1 MIKLENLSFKYKDTI
16 VLEDINL
23 TINKGESIALIGPNG
38 SGKTTLLKILNG
50 ILIPTKG
57 KYILDDEEITKKNLE
72 NTLFSKKFHK
82 KIGFVF
88 QNSDVQL
95 FCPDVY
101 DEIAFGTIQ
110 MGLSEE
116 EIDIRVN
123 DCLKLLNIE
132 KLKYKESYKLSGGE
146 KKRVTIASVLALN
159 PEILILDEPL
169 NEIDPKGKK
178 FIKELLIELN
188 KSGKTIICSTH
199 EFEYIKGI
207 FNRAIVFSENH
218 RIIKDSNFNNVLS
231 DKKFLKDNNI
241 I

>member
-72 NTLFSKKFHK
+72 NNLFSKKFHK

-101 DEIAFGTIQ
+101 DEIAFGPIQ

>member
-1 MIKLENLSFKYKDTI
+1 MIKLEDLSFKYKDEI

-23 TINKGESIALIGPNG
+23 TINKGEAIALIGPNG

-50 ILIPTKG
+50 ILFPSRG
-57 KYILDDEEITKKNLE
+57 KYILDGEEITKKNLE
-72 NTLFSKKFHK
+72 DNLFSKRFHK
-82 KIGFVF
+82 KIGFIF

-101 DEIAFGTIQ
+101 DEIAFGPMQ
-110 MGLSEE
+110 MGLSKE
-116 EIDIRVN
+116 EIDVRVN
-123 DCLKLLNIE
+123 DCLKLLSIE

-146 KKRVTIASVLALN
+146 KKRVAIASVLALN
-159 PEILILDEPL
+159 PEILVLDEPL

-178 FIKELLIELN
+178 FIRELLIELN

-199 EFEYIKGI
+199 EFEYIKDV
-207 FNRAIVFSENH
+207 FNRAIVFSDDH
-218 RIIKDSNFNNVLS
+218 KIIRDDNFNNVCS
-231 DKKFLKDNNI
+231 DKQFLEDNNI

>member
-1 MIKLENLSFKYKDTI
+1 MIKLENLSFKYKDRI

-23 TINKGESIALIGPNG
+23 NINKGEAIALIGPNG

-57 KYILDDEEITKKNLE
+57 KYILDEEEITKKKLE
-72 NTLFSKKFHK
+72 DNLFSKRFHK
-82 KIGFVF
+82 KIGFIF

-101 DEIAFGTIQ
+101 DEIAFGPMQ

-123 DCLKLLNIE
+123 DCLKLLSIE
-132 KLKYKESYKLSGGE
+132 KLRHKESYKLSGGE
-146 KKRVTIASVLALN
+146 KKRVAIASVLALN
-159 PEILILDEPL
+159 PEVLVLDEPL

-178 FIKELLIELN
+178 FIKELLVELN

-199 EFEYIKGI
+199 EFEYIKDV
-207 FNRAIVFSENH
+207 FNRAIVFSEEH
-218 RIIKDSNFNNVLS
+218 KIIRDDTFNNVCS
-231 DKKFLKDNNI
+231 DKQFLEDNNI

>member
-1 MIKLENLSFKYKDTI
+1 MIKLENLSFKYKDAI

-72 NTLFSKKFHK
+72 NNLFSKKFHK

-101 DEIAFGTIQ
+101 DEIAFGPIQ

>member
-1 MIKLENLSFKYKDTI
+1 MIKLENLSFKYKDGI

-23 TINKGESIALIGPNG
+23 TINKGEAIALIGPNG

-57 KYILDDEEITKKNLE
+57 KYILDEEEITKKKLE
-72 NTLFSKKFHK
+72 DNLFSKRFHK
-82 KIGFVF
+82 KIGFIF

-101 DEIAFGTIQ
+101 DEIAFGPMQ

-123 DCLKLLNIE
+123 DCLKLLSIE
-132 KLKYKESYKLSGGE
+132 KLRHKESYKLSGGE
-146 KKRVTIASVLALN
+146 KKRVAIASVLALN
-159 PEILILDEPL
+159 PEILVLDEPL

-178 FIKELLIELN
+178 FIKELLVALN

-199 EFEYIKGI
+199 EFEYIKDV
-207 FNRAIVFSENH
+207 FNRAIVFSEEH
-218 RIIKDSNFNNVLS
+218 KIIRDDTFNNVCS
-231 DKKFLKDNNI
+231 DKQFLEDNNI

>member
-1 MIKLENLSFKYKDTI
+1 MIKLENLSFRYKDEI

-23 TINKGESIALIGPNG
+23 TINKGEAIALIGPNG

-50 ILIPTKG
+50 ILTPIEG
-57 KYILDDEEITKKNLE
+57 KYILDEEEITKKKLE
-72 NTLFSKKFHK
+72 DNLFSKRFHK
-82 KIGFVF
+82 KIGFIF

-95 FCPDVY
+95 FCSDVY
-101 DEIAFGTIQ
+101 DEIAFGPMQ

-123 DCLKLLNIE
+123 DCLKLLSIE
-132 KLKYKESYKLSGGE
+132 KLKHKESYKLSGGE
-146 KKRVTIASVLALN
+146 KKRVAIASVLALN
-159 PEILILDEPL
+159 PEILVLDEPL

-178 FIKELLIELN
+178 FIKELLVTLN

-199 EFEYIKGI
+199 EFEYIKDV
-207 FNRAIVFSENH
+207 FNRAIVFSNEH
-218 RIIKDSNFNNVLS
+218 KIIKDDTFNNVCL
-231 DKKFLKDNNI
+231 DKQFLEDNNI

>member
-1 MIKLENLSFKYKDTI
+1 MIKLENLSFKYKDAI

-23 TINKGESIALIGPNG
+23 TINKGEAIALIGPNG

-57 KYILDDEEITKKNLE
+57 KYILDEEEITKKKLADN
-72 NTLFSKKFHK
+72 LFSKKFHK
-82 KIGFVF
+82 KIGFIF

-95 FCPDVY
+95 FCSDVY
-101 DEIAFGTIQ
+101 DEIAFGPMQ

-123 DCLKLLNIE
+123 DCLKLLSIE
-132 KLKYKESYKLSGGE
+132 KLRHKESYKLSGGE
-146 KKRVTIASVLALN
+146 KKRVAIASVLALN
-159 PEILILDEPL
+159 PEVLVLDEPL

-178 FIKELLIELN
+178 FIKELLVELN

-199 EFEYIKGI
+199 EFEYIKDV
-207 FNRAIVFSENH
+207 FNRAIVFSEEH
-218 RIIKDSNFNNVLS
+218 KIIRDDTFNNVCS
-231 DKKFLKDNNI
+231 DKQFLEDNNI

>member
-1 MIKLENLSFKYKDTI
+1 MIKLENLSFKYKDGI

-23 TINKGESIALIGPNG
+23 TINKGEAIALIGPNG

-57 KYILDDEEITKKNLE
+57 KYILDKEEITKKKLE
-72 NTLFSKKFHK
+72 DNLFSKRFHK
-82 KIGFVF
+82 KIGFIF

-101 DEIAFGTIQ
+101 DEISFGPMQ

-123 DCLKLLNIE
+123 DCLKLLSIE
-132 KLKYKESYKLSGGE
+132 KLRHKESYKLSGGE
-146 KKRVTIASVLALN
+146 KKRVAIASVLALN
-159 PEILILDEPL
+159 PEILVLDEPL

-178 FIKELLIELN
+178 FIKELLVELN

-199 EFEYIKGI
+199 EFEYIKDV
-207 FNRAIVFSENH
+207 FNRAIVFSEEH
-218 RIIKDSNFNNVLS
+218 KIIRDDTFNNICS
-231 DKKFLKDNNI
+231 DKQFLEDNNI

>member
-1 MIKLENLSFKYKDTI
+1 MIKLEDLSFKYKDEI

-23 TINKGESIALIGPNG
+23 TINKGEAIALIGPNG

-50 ILIPTKG
+50 ILLPSKG
-57 KYILDDEEITKKNLE
+57 KYILDGEEITKKNLE
-72 NTLFSKKFHK
+72 DNLFSKRFHK
-82 KIGFVF
+82 KIGFIF

-101 DEIAFGTIQ
+101 DEIAFGPMQ
-110 MGLSEE
+110 MGLSKE
-116 EIDIRVN
+116 EIDVRVN
-123 DCLKLLNIE
+123 DCLKLLSIE

-146 KKRVTIASVLALN
+146 KKRVAIASVLALN
-159 PEILILDEPL
+159 PEILVLDEPL

-178 FIKELLIELN
+178 FIRELLIELN

-199 EFEYIKGI
+199 EFEYIKDV
-207 FNRAIVFSENH
+207 FNRAIVFSDDH
-218 RIIKDSNFNNVLS
+218 KIIRDDNFNNVCS
-231 DKKFLKDNNI
+231 DKQFLEDNNI

>member
-1 MIKLENLSFKYKDTI
+1 MIKLENLSFKYKDAI

-101 DEIAFGTIQ
+101 DEIAFGPIQ